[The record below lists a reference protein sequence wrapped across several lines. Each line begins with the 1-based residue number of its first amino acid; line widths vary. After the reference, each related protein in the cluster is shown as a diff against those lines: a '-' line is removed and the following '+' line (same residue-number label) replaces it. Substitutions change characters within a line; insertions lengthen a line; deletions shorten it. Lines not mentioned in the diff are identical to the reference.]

1 MAQRFTLC
9 PMNRLLRPHNNAACR
24 CPLLPSVTTILT
36 GALVLL
42 CAVPAAAYVD
52 PASGKTR
59 PVRVLRG
66 FDKPEHKWSAGHRG
80 VDMALR
86 IGGTVVAAESG
97 TVAFVGT
104 VAGTPVISIDHADGI
119 RTTYQ
124 PVHASVTQG
133 QEVREGQTIGKLGH
147 PVDGTPGL
155 HWGARIAKDS
165 YIDPLSL
172 LDMPVIR
179 LKPL

>member
-1 MAQRFTLC
+1 
-9 PMNRLLRPHNNAACR
+9 
-24 CPLLPSVTTILT
+24 
-36 GALVLL
+36 
-42 CAVPAAAYVD
+42 
-52 PASGKTR
+52 
-59 PVRVLRG
+59 
-66 FDKPEHKWSAGHRG
+66 
-80 VDMALR
+80 MALR
-86 IGGTVVAAESG
+86 IGSPVVAAESG

-104 VAGTPVISIDHADGI
+104 VAGTPVVSIDHADGI

-124 PVHASVTQG
+124 PVHASVAQG
-133 QEVREGQTIGKLGH
+133 QAVHEGQTIGKLGH

>member
-1 MAQRFTLC
+1 MPWRYTLC
-9 PMNRLLRPHNNAACR
+9 PMNLFPRPRNNAACR
-24 CPLLPSVTTILT
+24 CPLIPTLATTLT

-42 CAVPAAAYVD
+42 CAAPAAAYVD
-52 PASGKTR
+52 PASGKPR

-80 VDMALR
+80 VDMDLR
-86 IGGTVVAAESG
+86 IGGRVVAAESG

-104 VAGTPVISIDHADGI
+104 VAGTPVSSIDHADGI